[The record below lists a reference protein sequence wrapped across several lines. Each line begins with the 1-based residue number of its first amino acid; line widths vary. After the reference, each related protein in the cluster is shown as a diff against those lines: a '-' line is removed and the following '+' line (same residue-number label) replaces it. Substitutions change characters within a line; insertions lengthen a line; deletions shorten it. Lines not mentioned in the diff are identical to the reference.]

1 MSAHRRGPDNAA
13 VDADGFHRVHR
24 LTPLLQFW
32 SVILAILAIGVVNIN
47 LEVLGD
53 AARFI
58 ADGHWG
64 RGLRDAAWTAAA
76 FIGICLAIWFLSA
89 IWWRRLGYRLG
100 TDELALRRGVL
111 STQLRTARYDRI
123 QAVDVIEPVIARIFG
138 VAAVRVET
146 AGGASSHIQIAYLKK
161 PAATQLREEL
171 LARTSGRRPPTGA
184 EPAAAHDAA
193 GSDTGSGTGSDTAHQ
208 EVVIPPIPT
217 RRSLLGAALRVST
230 LLVVA
235 IAAVLILTPVPNTT
249 VVPILVGLVPN
260 VWELIDTSWRFSSR
274 LDEDDSGR
282 ALLIINYGLAD
293 RRHQSVRLDRIHAV
307 QVRQPLLWRLT
318 TWWEVRVSVAGY
330 GSAAGKGSGTT
341 RVLPVGSRE
350 QALRL
355 LELLSP
361 LDKKEIDRYAQ
372 PEGAREPTYS
382 SPRRAWWVSPLD
394 SHRQAVTLVGDNSI
408 THAGLLNRRVSVIA
422 NSHIQELAYTAG
434 PIAQLCRL
442 ATVRYELV
450 AGPVR
455 MAGSDLDPADAAALL
470 SHLRARR
477 LPAAPSAHA
486 TDEPDPA

>member
-1 MSAHRRGPDNAA
+1 MSKHRRGPDNAA

-146 AGGASSHIQIAYLKK
+146 AGGASSHIQIAYLNK
-161 PAATQLREEL
+161 PAATQLREEIL
-171 LARTSGRRPPTGA
+171 TRTSGCRPPTGA
-184 EPAAAHDAA
+184 EPAAANDA
-193 GSDTGSGTGSDTAHQ
+193 AHQ

-217 RRSLLGAALRVST
+217 RRSLLGAALRLST
-230 LLVVA
+230 LLVVV
-235 IAAVLILTPVPNTT
+235 IAAVLVLTPVPKTT

-260 VWELIDTSWRFSSR
+260 VWGLIDTSWRFSSR

-318 TWWEVRVSVAGY
+318 KWWEVRVSVAGY

-394 SHRQAVTLVGDNSI
+394 SHRQAVTLVGGNSI

-477 LPAAPSAHA
+477 LPTAPSANA
-486 TDEPDPA
+486 KDDPDPA

>member
-1 MSAHRRGPDNAA
+1 MSKHRRGADNAA

-53 AARFI
+53 AAHFI
-58 ADGHWG
+58 ASGHWG

-146 AGGASSHIQIAYLKK
+146 AGGTSSHIQIAYLKK
-161 PAATQLREEL
+161 PAATQLREEIL
-171 LARTSGRRPPTGA
+171 TRTSGRRPPAGA
-184 EPAAAHDAA
+184 EPVAANDAA
-193 GSDTGSGTGSDTAHQ
+193 GSDTGNDTAHQ

-217 RRSLLGAALRVST
+217 RRSLLGAALRLST
-230 LLVVA
+230 LLVVL
-235 IAAVLILTPVPNTT
+235 IAAVLVLTPVPNST

-293 RRHQSVRLDRIHAV
+293 RRHQSVRLDRIHGV

-318 TWWEVRVSVAGY
+318 KWWEVRVSVAGY

-382 SPRRAWWVSPLD
+382 SPHRAWWVSPLD

-442 ATVRYELV
+442 GTVRYELV

-477 LPAAPSAHA
+477 LPAARASTPK
-486 TDEPDPA
+486 TIRPRPKPRR